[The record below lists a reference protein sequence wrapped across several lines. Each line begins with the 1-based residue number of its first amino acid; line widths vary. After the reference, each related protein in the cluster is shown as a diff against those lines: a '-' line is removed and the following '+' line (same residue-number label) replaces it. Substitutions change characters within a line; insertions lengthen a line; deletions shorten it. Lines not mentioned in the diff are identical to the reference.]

1 MNTSRTPLPKKTLLK
16 NLLLAAVALLGLRV
30 FLGILS
36 EYPKYL
42 PPDFDSAFLTGREE
56 SFTRFYATAF
66 YLHLVSGPLAI
77 VLGTFLVWSRG
88 RAPWRTWHRW
98 AGRIQMSLI
107 FALLVPTVLIMA
119 RDAFAGPIA
128 GAGFAALSI
137 ATGVTAAIA
146 LYHAVNKRIPQ
157 HQRWAT
163 RCFILLV
170 SPLLLRGIAGAAIV
184 TQYESLTTYQLNA
197 WLSWL
202 VPLLGYEVWSR
213 WPATRAVEMQPGC
226 EAAIRKSDA

>member
-1 MNTSRTPLPKKTLLK
+1 MPLLK

-66 YLHLVSGPLAI
+66 YLHLVSGPLTI

-88 RAPWRTWHRW
+88 RGPWRTWHRW
-98 AGRIQMSLI
+98 AGRVQMFLI
-107 FALLVPTVLIMA
+107 FVLLVPTGLIMA
-119 RDAFAGPIA
+119 RNAFAGPIA
-128 GAGFAALSI
+128 GVGFAALSF
-137 ATGVTAAIA
+137 ATGATAAAA
-146 LYHAVNKRIPQ
+146 LYYAINKRIAQ
-157 HQRWAT
+157 HERWAT
-163 RCFILLV
+163 RCFILLA
-170 SPLLLRGIAGAAIV
+170 SPLLLRVIAGAAIV

-202 VPLLGYEVWSR
+202 VPLLGYEVWLR
-213 WPATRAVEMQPGC
+213 WPAKSAERAVKMVN
-226 EAAIRKSDA
+226 